1 MLLYSVFAMFSIV
14 CIADSDK
21 HFSSAIEEYCKR
33 LGKDLKIENLKPFKD
48 DNHSLVIQKE
58 TKSLIEILFKKYS
71 SAQKILMIKEWA
83 KWDTLQLAQNI
94 QAQDTVFI
102 IGWPYGVDEE
112 QMRIA
117 FPQLKK
123 LSFWAITL
131 PHGLAKLTLIEQLYR
146 VTTLRSGKKYH
157 Y

>member
-1 MLLYSVFAMFSIV
+1 MSFVAMFTIL

-48 DNHSLVIQKE
+48 DNYSLVIQKE
-58 TKSLIEILFKKYS
+58 TKSLIEVLSKKYS
-71 SAQKILMIKEWA
+71 SAQKILMIKEWE

-102 IGWPYGVDEE
+102 IGWPYGVDEG

>member
-1 MLLYSVFAMFSIV
+1 MSFVAMFTIL

-48 DNHSLVIQKE
+48 DNHHLVIQKE
-58 TKSLIEILFKKYS
+58 TKSLIEVLSKKYS
-71 SAQKILMIKEWA
+71 SAQKILMIK
-83 KWDTLQLAQNI
+83 KWEKRDTIELAQNLK
-94 QAQDTVFI
+94 AKETVFI
-102 IGWPYGVDEE
+102 IGWPYGVDEA
-112 QMRIA
+112 QLVSA
-117 FPQLKK
+117 FPQIKK

-146 VTTLRSGKKYH
+146 VTTLRIGKKYH

>member
-1 MLLYSVFAMFSIV
+1 MFLLFSFRMFTIV

-48 DNHSLVIQKE
+48 DNHHLVIQKE
-58 TKSLIEILFKKYS
+58 TKSLIEVLSKKYS
-71 SAQKILMIKEWA
+71 SAQKILMIT
-83 KWDTLQLAQNI
+83 KWEKRDTIELAQNLK
-94 QAQDTVFI
+94 AKDTVFI
-102 IGWPYGVDEE
+102 SGWPYGVDEA
-112 QMRIA
+112 QLVAA
-117 FPQLKK
+117 FPQIKK

-146 VTTLRSGKKYH
+146 VTTLRTGKKYH